1 MEPSELHENTKPE
14 NYLQACP
21 PNRNRCLLATLRE
34 LRFSPANIRRGLMVL
49 NGLNQMDITAGRISR
64 TTLTLTID
72 GTRNSPTARR
82 MLSGKLGLTVEEL
95 FE

>member
-1 MEPSELHENTKPE
+1 
-14 NYLQACP
+14 
-21 PNRNRCLLATLRE
+21 
-34 LRFSPANIRRGLMVL
+34 MVL